1 MTYFEFL
8 AIFVGIPIA
17 ILSVIT
23 ILDYRRGKWLP
34 SVFGAWKPL
43 TVLTGLMIVAF
54 AYTTP
59 WDNYLVATGVW
70 YYNRDL
76 VTGIIFWYVP
86 LEEYVFFLLLPVMA
100 GLFTLLLMRYLP
112 INPTSLNP
120 VSGLRFRVVLTG
132 ILFVLWILSVG
143 IFIAS
148 ATTTEW
154 DMFKYLSI
162 TLSWAL
168 IPIMLQTAFGADIL
182 LRHWRVVL
190 PSVIVI
196 GGYLSWA
203 DSLAILATTW
213 SIAPQYSL
221 PIMIGGVLPFEEAFF
236 FFTVTTLCVMGLT
249 LVLAQ
254 ESQER
259 ALQWAIWAERFAILR
274 PFAQRLKVTFAP
286 HS

>member
-17 ILSVIT
+17 ILSIIT
-23 ILDYRRGKWLP
+23 IVDYRRGKWLP
-34 SVFGAWKPL
+34 SVFGSWKPV
-43 TVLTGLMIVAF
+43 TVLIGLMVVAF

-86 LEEYVFFLLLPVMA
+86 LEEYVFFLVLPIMA

-112 INPTSLNP
+112 VNPKALNL
-120 VSGLRFRVVLTG
+120 VSGLRFRVGLTAV
-132 ILFVLWILSVG
+132 LFVLWVVSVG

-168 IPIMLQTAFGADIL
+168 IPIMIQTTFGADIL

-190 PSVIVI
+190 PSIVVI

-236 FFTVTTLCVMGLT
+236 FFIVTTLCVMGLT

-259 ALQWAIWAERFAILR
+259 ALRLTIWAERFAILR